1 MKYLTYLT
9 PPVYTSQVTE
19 GVVIVNERSS
29 VGVRML
35 QYYNDPIT
43 ILHYITPPCNFTSN
57 VIKMLPVK
65 RT

>member
-43 ILHYITPPCNFTSN
+43 LYITLLHPAT
-57 VIKMLPVK
+57 LPAM
-65 RT
+65 